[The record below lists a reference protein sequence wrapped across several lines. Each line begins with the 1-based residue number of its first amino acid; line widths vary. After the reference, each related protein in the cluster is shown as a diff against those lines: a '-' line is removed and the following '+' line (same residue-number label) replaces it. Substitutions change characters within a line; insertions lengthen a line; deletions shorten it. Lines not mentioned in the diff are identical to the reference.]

1 MENVSLTK
9 NNGLAWLVIDRES
22 KMNALNAGVL
32 NDLETAFKQLENDPE
47 VLVIAIR
54 GAGEKAFV
62 AGADISQFPSLT
74 PEEAHAF
81 ALRGQSVFSR
91 IESSRKPVIAAINGF
106 ALGGGCEL
114 ALSCHLRIAAE
125 TARFGQPEVKLGVIA
140 GYGGTQRLP
149 RLIGTGRALD
159 LLLTGKMISAQ
170 EALTMGLVNAVHPAD
185 ALIASVEEYAA
196 SLMKQGPQ
204 AQAFTLKAVYGG
216 AGQALSKGLEIEAES
231 FKEAFQ
237 TEDRIEGSLAF
248 LEKRPAVFKN
258 K

>member
-125 TARFGQPEVKLGVIA
+125 TARFGQPEVK
-140 GYGGTQRLP
+140 
-149 RLIGTGRALD
+149 
-159 LLLTGKMISAQ
+159 
-170 EALTMGLVNAVHPAD
+170 
-185 ALIASVEEYAA
+185 
-196 SLMKQGPQ
+196 
-204 AQAFTLKAVYGG
+204 
-216 AGQALSKGLEIEAES
+216 
-231 FKEAFQ
+231 
-237 TEDRIEGSLAF
+237 
-248 LEKRPAVFKN
+248 
-258 K
+258 